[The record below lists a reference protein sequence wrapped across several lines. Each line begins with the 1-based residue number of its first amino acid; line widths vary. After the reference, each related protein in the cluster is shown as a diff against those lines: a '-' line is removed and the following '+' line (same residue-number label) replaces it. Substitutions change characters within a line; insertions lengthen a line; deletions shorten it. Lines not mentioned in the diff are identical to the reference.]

1 MDNILKNIQIQDD
14 DAQTP
19 IIKVMGVGG
28 GGNNAV
34 NHMFKKGI
42 IGVDFVVVNTD
53 NQALSISPVP
63 TKIQIGKQLT
73 RGRGAGNDP
82 VKGREAALENL
93 DDIKAVLANNT
104 QMLFITAGMGGGT
117 GTGAAPEIAK
127 LAHEM
132 DILTVGIVTRPFSF
146 EGRLRKEHAEQGIE
160 ELRKY
165 CDSLIIISNDK
176 IREHYGNLPLSEA
189 FGKADDILTTAAKG
203 IAEIITVPGYI
214 NVDFEDVKTTM
225 KGSGTAIMSTGIA
238 EGEKRAQIA
247 IEAAINSPLLEDID
261 LQDTRK
267 ILLYIASG
275 EEELRMDEISDITE
289 YIQYV
294 TGGTADIIWGNGTD
308 MSLGKAISVTII
320 ATQFQNQ
327 KFEKKSNPQI
337 IPMEEPKKTEKEKN
351 ETFILTTKT
360 KENPVVES
368 KEIKIATAEMEKPMQ
383 ANNELLSSQEEM
395 LEKKKHIES
404 NQAERLKQLNSFSL
418 TNIDITKYEQVPAF
432 LRKGIKLQEGIPS
445 DANLISSFSITLDQ
459 NNTPKLKE
467 NNSFL
472 HDNVD

>member
-82 VKGREAALENL
+82 AKGREAALENL

-189 FGKADDILTTAAKG
+189 FGK
-203 IAEIITVPGYI
+203 
-214 NVDFEDVKTTM
+214 F
-225 KGSGTAIMSTGIA
+225 
-238 EGEKRAQIA
+238 
-247 IEAAINSPLLEDID
+247 
-261 LQDTRK
+261 
-267 ILLYIASG
+267 
-275 EEELRMDEISDITE
+275 
-289 YIQYV
+289 
-294 TGGTADIIWGNGTD
+294 
-308 MSLGKAISVTII
+308 
-320 ATQFQNQ
+320 
-327 KFEKKSNPQI
+327 
-337 IPMEEPKKTEKEKN
+337 
-351 ETFILTTKT
+351 
-360 KENPVVES
+360 
-368 KEIKIATAEMEKPMQ
+368 
-383 ANNELLSSQEEM
+383 
-395 LEKKKHIES
+395 
-404 NQAERLKQLNSFSL
+404 
-418 TNIDITKYEQVPAF
+418 
-432 LRKGIKLQEGIPS
+432 
-445 DANLISSFSITLDQ
+445 
-459 NNTPKLKE
+459 
-467 NNSFL
+467 
-472 HDNVD
+472 

>member
-34 NHMFKKGI
+34 NNMFKKGI

-63 TKIQIGKQLT
+63 TKIQIGRQLT

-82 VKGREAALENL
+82 AKGREAALENL

-176 IREHYGNLPLSEA
+176 IREHYGNLPLSKA
-189 FGKADDILTTAAKG
+189 FEKADDILTTAAKG

-225 KGSGTAIMSTGIA
+225 KGSGRAIMSTGIA

-327 KFEKKSNPQI
+327 KFENYSNPQI

-360 KENPVVES
+360 KENPAVES
-368 KEIKIATAEMEKPMQ
+368 KEIKIATAETEKPMK

-395 LEKKKHIES
+395 LEKNKHIES

-418 TNIDITKYEQVPAF
+418 SNIDITKYEQLPAF

-445 DANLISSFSITLDQ
+445 DANLISSFFITLDQ